1 MSKAQEAAI
10 KIFEIIDEKS
20 EIDSRSTEG
29 EMKIASG
36 TITFKSVNFIYPS
49 RTERVLKRIN
59 FEIPARKKIAL
70 VGHSGCGKSTIVN
83 LLLRMYDVNGG
94 QILIDGVDIKDY
106 NISALRKQIGF
117 VMQEPIL
124 FNMSIKE
131 NILYGN
137 SEASDIRVRQVAEMA
152 NAIQFIE

>member
-1 MSKAQEAAI
+1 MTKAQDAAM

-29 EMKIASG
+29 EIKIASG
-36 TITFKSVNFIYPS
+36 TITIKAVNFVYPS
-49 RTERVLKRIN
+49 RSERVLRRIN

-83 LLLRMYDVNGG
+83 LLLRMYDVTGG
-94 QILIDGVDIKDY
+94 QVLIDGVDIKDY
-106 NISALRKQIGF
+106 NIAALRKQIGY

-124 FNMSIKE
+124 FNMTIKE

-137 SEASDIRVRQVAEMA
+137 PEASDIRVR
-152 NAIQFIE
+152 